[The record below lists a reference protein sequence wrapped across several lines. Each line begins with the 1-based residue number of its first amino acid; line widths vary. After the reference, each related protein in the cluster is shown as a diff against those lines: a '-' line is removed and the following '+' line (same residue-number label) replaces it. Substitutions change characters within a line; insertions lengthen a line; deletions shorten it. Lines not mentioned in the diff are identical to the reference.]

1 MIDYSNLIVEAM
13 EYVDK
18 KIDTLNPSSV
28 DRNQLRSKIH
38 TQIVANIKRIAL
50 LEQSNI
56 YQEIDRIFNIQMLEE
71 LSSKLT
77 SEV

>member
-28 DRNQLRSKIH
+28 DRNKLRSKIH